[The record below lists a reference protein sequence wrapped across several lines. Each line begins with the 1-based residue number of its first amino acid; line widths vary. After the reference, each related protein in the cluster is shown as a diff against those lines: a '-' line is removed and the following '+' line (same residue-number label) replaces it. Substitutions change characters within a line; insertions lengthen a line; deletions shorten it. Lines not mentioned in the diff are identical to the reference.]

1 MQGKSNFLRP
11 GRARTNAQHLLGK
24 TVNVG
29 SECGGLKSRSL
40 SSDAASGGADR
51 VDDRGSLEDCLSEI
65 SRGTYVCNMFI
76 IGVTPPFVKNCTLR
90 VKVGWKRL
98 APKWT
103 QLAISEASVASP
115 MIIAGQVD
123 VFPLQWGEVRK

>member
-29 SECGGLKSRSL
+29 SECGGLKRRSG
-40 SSDAASGGADR
+40 AASEEADR
-51 VDDRGSLEDCLSEI
+51 VDDRGSLEDFLSEI

-76 IGVTPPFVKNCTLR
+76 ISRLNLFISVHDYMPAITPTNGT
-90 VKVGWKRL
+90 
-98 APKWT
+98 AH
-103 QLAISEASVASP
+103 QLAHMREE
-115 MIIAGQVD
+115 
-123 VFPLQWGEVRK
+123 LKKKQWTEQPKHDRT